1 MILHHIIP
9 YLRYHLLLSS
19 LYQKWDDII
28 PLNIYY
34 HITYYTIITCMPL
47 VDGKS
52 QLSFAAQLPRPWSS
66 TASSKNTPSWPP
78 TASKQSG
85 PPGRGVVDVTGGSLK
100 GRFKDENMA
109 NLAKHL
115 GISWDVHRKTWEFQ
129 WILWVLDPFLDGNIF
144 SEWLW
149 LMIYRFN
156 SKVEDVFCSRSN
168 GFKRTKKWGLRRMRE
183 WERDM
188 YTIPWPV
195 VECIETFINCGF
207 KSGLDFGVC
216 LTWSDGWRIEGWTG
230 LHFGCLEYSCHG

>member
-1 MILHHIIP
+1 MIIIHIYNIYIYRLYDYFPLEWFEYHIYIYTSLYIIIHQITDHNLYISHGPEWFISHNTHHYYTSISTLWRCIMILYHIVP

-34 HITYYTIITCMPL
+34 RITYYTIITYMPL
-47 VDGKS
+47 IDGES

-115 GISWDVHRKTWEFQ
+115 GISWDFHGMFIGKH
-129 WILWVLDPFLDGNIF
+129 GNF
-144 SEWLW
+144 SEFMSFRSFCRWEHIFR
-149 LMIYRFN
+149 MIAI
-156 SKVEDVFCSRSN
+156 DD
-168 GFKRTKKWGLRRMRE
+168 L
-183 WERDM
+183 
-188 YTIPWPV
+188 
-195 VECIETFINCGF
+195 
-207 KSGLDFGVC
+207 
-216 LTWSDGWRIEGWTG
+216 
-230 LHFGCLEYSCHG
+230 